1 MKKKRKRKSADLSK
15 YFGATLFVDGEWDSE
30 EQLNEK
36 IKEAKETIKYNDLC
50 PKTYRRCVTFGGKS
64 LKVTVIAA
72 YEYKNES

>member
-15 YFGATLFVDGEWDSE
+15 YFGATLFVDNEWKE
-30 EQLNEK
+30 EALKEKLNEW
-36 IKEAKETIKYNDLC
+36 KEVVKYNDLC

-64 LKVTVIAA
+64 LKVTIIAA